1 MRVLLAGGAGYIG
14 AHTAVSLLDAGH
26 EVVLLDDL
34 SGTSAIAA
42 DRIETI
48 TGKPAPLVV
57 GDAADDAVVESVFA
71 EYGPIEAIVHLAAFK
86 AVGESTQKPLE
97 YYSNNVDTTF
107 ALLRVGLKHG
117 IRSFVFSST
126 GTVYSDPADLPFTE
140 ESTTSIDLSNAY
152 SKSKRINEVVLAD
165 VARVNPDL
173 NVTVLRY
180 FNPVGAHPS
189 GLIGEDP
196 AGIPNNLMPF
206 VARVAVGK
214 LEKIGVFGD
223 DYDTPDGTGL
233 RDYIHVVD
241 LAEGHVTALEQAKP
255 GSRRLQPGHRS
266 ARERAR
272 ARRVVREGGG
282 PRAAQADP
290 RTAGRA
296 MSRRP
301 TATRPRPSASS
312 GWKAQLTI
320 DDSCRDYWNWQSRN
334 PGRVRH
340 RLSQAGFGVS
350 AARGGSGTSIDVV
363 RWYSA

>member
-42 DRIETI
+42 QRVAAI
-48 TGKPAPLVV
+48 TGKDAPLVA
-57 GDAADDAVVESVFA
+57 GDASDDAVLAGVFA
-71 EYGPIEAIVHLAAFK
+71 DHGPIDAIVHLAAFK

-97 YYSNNVDTTF
+97 YYANNLDTTF
-107 ALLRVGLKHG
+107 ALLRAGLRHG

-140 ESTTSIDLSNAY
+140 ESTTSIDLSNPY

-165 VARVNPDL
+165 VARVNPEL

-214 LEKIGVFGD
+214 LDRIGVFGA

-241 LAEGHVTALEQAKP
+241 LADGHVTALEQARP
-255 GSRRLQPGHRS
+255 GFAVYNLGTGTPVSVLELIASFEKAVGH
-266 ARERAR
+266 EL
-272 ARRVVREGGG
+272 
-282 PRAAQADP
+282 PKQILD
-290 RTAGRA
+290 
-296 MSRRP
+296 RRP
-301 TATRPRPSASS
+301 GDVAATYCDPSKAERDL

-320 DDSCRDYWNWQSRN
+320 DDSCRDYWNWQSQN
-334 PGRVRH
+334 PDGY
-340 RLSQAGFGVS
+340 AT
-350 AARGGSGTSIDVV
+350 A
-363 RWYSA
+363 

>member
-1 MRVLLAGGAGYIG
+1 MPVTRSSCSTISRARARSPRERV
-14 AHTAVSLLDAGH
+14 
-26 EVVLLDDL
+26 
-34 SGTSAIAA
+34 
-42 DRIETI
+42 ETI
-48 TGKPAPLVV
+48 TGKRAPLVV
-57 GDAADDAVVESVFA
+57 GDAADDDVVEKVFSDH
-71 EYGPIEAIVHLAAFK
+71 GPIDAIIHLAAFK

-214 LEKIGVFGD
+214 LDQIGVFGD

-241 LAEGHVTALEQAKP
+241 LAEGHVTALEQAEP
-255 GSRRLQPGHRS
+255 GFAVYNLGTGQPVSVLELIASFEKAVGHDLPKQFLPRRPGDVAATYCDPSKAERDLGW
-266 ARERAR
+266 RAR
-272 ARRVVREGGG
+272 
-282 PRAAQADP
+282 
-290 RTAGRA
+290 
-296 MSRRP
+296 
-301 TATRPRPSASS
+301 
-312 GWKAQLTI
+312 LTI
-320 DDSCRDYWNWQSRN
+320 DDSCRDYWNWQSKN
-334 PGRVRH
+334 PDGY
-340 RLSQAGFGVS
+340 AT
-350 AARGGSGTSIDVV
+350 A
-363 RWYSA
+363 